1 MNKPVTLL
9 FSLAVYMIW
18 ISPVG
23 KLILIWVQSSTLL
36 IPRKPLT
43 NWNVCAAMFCAVWSG
58 RSIAFKNI
66 FFKMHATLMSCVQL
80 SERDTSKRLP
90 VSRIDNWLAEYQI
103 KRSSCFS
110 WHCHIAYIRNNTW
123 CKINSLNEIC
133 LHMCMRYI
141 KINSSLHLFSNRCRP
156 TDRPRDSGVK
166 SGLTKSKVYLPVWR
180 SLFTSGV
187 HL

>member
-1 MNKPVTLL
+1 MIFFFTNSIVCLIIITWTNLSLYWL

-43 NWNVCAAMFCAVWSG
+43 NWNVCAAMFRAVWSG

-80 SERDTSKRLP
+80 SERERDTSKRLP
-90 VSRIDNWLAEYQI
+90 VCRIDNWLAEYQI

-110 WHCHIAYIRNNTW
+110 WHCHIAYNRNNTW
-123 CKINSLNEIC
+123 CKIISWNFFAHVHEIYLNQFEFT
-133 LHMCMRYI
+133 LV
-141 KINSSLHLFSNRCRP
+141 FQ
-156 TDRPRDSGVK
+156 
-166 SGLTKSKVYLPVWR
+166 SK
-180 SLFTSGV
+180 
-187 HL
+187 

>member
-43 NWNVCAAMFCAVWSG
+43 HWYVCAAMFCAVWSG

-90 VSRIDNWLAEYQI
+90 VCRIDNWLAEYQI

-110 WHCHIAYIRNNTW
+110 WHFHIAYIRNNTW
-123 CKINSLNEIC
+123 CKINSFEWNLFAHVHEI
-133 LHMCMRYI
+133 Y
-141 KINSSLHLFSNRCRP
+141 
-156 TDRPRDSGVK
+156 
-166 SGLTKSKVYLPVWR
+166 
-180 SLFTSGV
+180 
-187 HL
+187 

>member
-23 KLILIWVQSSTLL
+23 KLILISVQSSTLL

-80 SERDTSKRLP
+80 SERDTSKRYP

-110 WHCHIAYIRNNTW
+110 WHCHIAYIRNNTR
-123 CKINSLNEIC
+123 CEINSFEWNLFAHVHEIYLNQFEFT
-133 LHMCMRYI
+133 LV
-141 KINSSLHLFSNRCRP
+141 FQ
-156 TDRPRDSGVK
+156 
-166 SGLTKSKVYLPVWR
+166 SK
-180 SLFTSGV
+180 
-187 HL
+187 

>member
-1 MNKPVTLL
+1 M

-80 SERDTSKRLP
+80 SERERHIKTIASLSYRKL
-90 VSRIDNWLAEYQI
+90 LAEYQI

-123 CKINSLNEIC
+123 CKINSFEWNFFAHVHEIYLNQFE
-133 LHMCMRYI
+133 
-141 KINSSLHLFSNRCRP
+141 
-156 TDRPRDSGVK
+156 
-166 SGLTKSKVYLPVWR
+166 
-180 SLFTSGV
+180 FTLVFQSM
-187 HL
+187 